1 MQILKSE
8 LGVMAMKSPEYYPF
22 GKSNFFF
29 EEMLNSFPDREFEVF
44 FFSPLSWSDGKKSIE
59 GNKFVNGKWISAE
72 EEIPDII
79 YDLANSKHIENKDA
93 IIRCRAYLRSS
104 GKRMLNPFGLS
115 KLLRDKVAFHKFLLS
130 HNIPTLD
137 CFPVA
142 ELRQRMEKA
151 VFKGKRFFL
160 KPTYG
165 ENGKGIFVIE
175 QQKNQFNLFD
185 NLGQAQ
191 TFSSYGKLRAEISD
205 LVENPAQ
212 YFIQEEADIIRYD
225 GLTFDFRAFAQNDGH
240 QFRLTGL
247 GARTGRKQAMTANLK
262 TGGKALPVA
271 ELNDFFVKEYG
282 RTMKE
287 EEELIRQICINA
299 CHAIKQG
306 LGDFLEI
313 GFDILSTRKG
323 PIIIEGNSKPNRW
336 ILTLI
341 SDYLADKDPEAMGY
355 YQAQRAVT
363 VRMPMLYTRHLL
375 EQARNKQST

>member
-1 MQILKSE
+1 
-8 LGVMAMKSPEYYPF
+8 MAMESPEYYPF
-22 GKSNFFF
+22 GKSKFFF

-44 FFSPLSWSDGKKSIE
+44 FFSPMSWQNDKKSIR
-59 GNKFVNGKWISAE
+59 GNKFVNGKWIEVE
-72 EEIPDII
+72 EQIPDII
-79 YDLANSKHIENKDA
+79 YDLANSKHIENKDT

-137 CFPVA
+137 CFPIA
-142 ELRQRMEKA
+142 ELRQRMEQA

-271 ELNDFFVKEYG
+271 ALNDFFVKEYG
-282 RTMKE
+282 RSMQE
-287 EEELIRQICINA
+287 EEAMIRQICIDA
-299 CHAIKQG
+299 CHAIKQE

-313 GFDILSTRKG
+313 GFDILSTKKG

-341 SDYLADKDPEAMGY
+341 SDYLADKDPEAMRY
-355 YQAQRAVT
+355 YESQRAVT
-363 VRMPMLYTRHLL
+363 VKMPMLYTRYLL
-375 EQARNKQST
+375 EQARSKQSI